1 MNRETSV
8 AVIDIGSN
16 SVRLLLL
23 CGGRARQE
31 METTRLGAGTAQRRL
46 QPESMARTVEAV
58 ARFCA
63 QARAAGA
70 ERVLAFATS
79 AVRDAVNREELLQ
92 VLRARCGLEVDVLSG
107 AEEANLAYLGAAE
120 GRRALVLDIG
130 GGSTELVYGAGAV
143 QRAVSLQAG
152 AVRLKERF
160 MQDRAAATAFL
171 DEALAAVRP
180 DFAAAAGAELVG
192 VGGTITTLAAM
203 EQRLETYAEEKVH
216 GFCLPAAAV
225 RAWLDRLWDLP
236 PQARAFPGL
245 EARRADI
252 IAHGALILDR
262 ALCAL
267 ERPGVRVSTA
277 DNLLGYL
284 RLRGETGS
292 RAEG

>member
-79 AVRDAVNREELLQ
+79 AVRDAVNREELLRA
-92 VLRARCGLEVDVLSG
+92 LRARCGLEVDVLSG

-160 MQDRAAATAFL
+160 MQDRALSKSNSGSNSPESSLPILQMAIFM
-171 DEALAAVRP
+171 RR
-180 DFAAAAGAELVG
+180 
-192 VGGTITTLAAM
+192 
-203 EQRLETYAEEKVH
+203 RLSHKTFIFKKISVC
-216 GFCLPAAAV
+216 F
-225 RAWLDRLWDLP
+225 RLW
-236 PQARAFPGL
+236 
-245 EARRADI
+245 E
-252 IAHGALILDR
+252 
-262 ALCAL
+262 
-267 ERPGVRVSTA
+267 
-277 DNLLGYL
+277 
-284 RLRGETGS
+284 ETHEYS
-292 RAEG
+292 AKPNRFEPY